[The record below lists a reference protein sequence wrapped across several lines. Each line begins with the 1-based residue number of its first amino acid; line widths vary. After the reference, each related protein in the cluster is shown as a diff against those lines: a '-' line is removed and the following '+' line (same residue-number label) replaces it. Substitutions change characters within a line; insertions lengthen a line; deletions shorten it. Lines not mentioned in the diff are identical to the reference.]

1 MKPLQPLGAAA
12 LALSLSLAAAA
23 LADDGPASRP
33 AGDPSPPAEKAP
45 AEKAPAETPSGKTPT
60 GKTPAGNTPSGAAPD
75 LVEPTP
81 ALAPLLKRFD
91 KEAEP
96 GRELKRAFLSVLH
109 YLFTRDVPRALPY
122 FHPELVMHSGGGELV
137 PVPPKRL
144 KAMFEAQADA
154 PPIAGGKPLGELI
167 RVESLCAI
175 PRARLVKAKAA
186 QGKAGPPI
194 ALLSEAYRLDPLRLL
209 PVTKEG
215 DWVVAVRFKE
225 GIEGLPPETFYVLR
239 RHKGRFKVALGE

>member
-1 MKPLQPLGAAA
+1 MIRPVGALLLALFLVAPA
-12 LALSLSLAAAA
+12 LAG
-23 LADDGPASRP
+23 DGPTSRP
-33 AGDPSPPAEKAP
+33 TKKDAAKKDEK
-45 AEKAPAETPSGKTPT
+45 
-60 GKTPAGNTPSGAAPD
+60 APD
-75 LVEPTP
+75 LVEPTK

-109 YLFTRDVPRALPY
+109 YLFARDVPRVLPY
-122 FHPELVMHSGGGELV
+122 FHPELVMHTGGGELE

-144 KAMFEAQADA
+144 KAMFEAQRDA
-154 PPIAGGKPLGELI
+154 PPPAGGKPLGELI
-167 RVESLCAI
+167 VLDSLSAI
-175 PRARLVKAKAA
+175 PRSRLLQAKAA
-186 QGKAGPPI
+186 EGKAGPPI
-194 ALLSEAYRLDPLRLL
+194 ALLPEGYRLDPLRLL
-209 PVTKEG
+209 PVLKEG